1 MRHEN
6 GSTTIESYGVKFEV
20 DYTYTPGEKQV
31 MYYPN
36 GDGYPGSPPEIEIN
50 SLNVQY
56 SEQEV
61 YDIVARAVLEDI
73 QEQILES
80 YE

>member
-1 MRHEN
+1 MRQKI
-6 GSTTIESYGVKFEV
+6 GSTTVESYGVKFEV
-20 DYTYTPGEKQV
+20 EYTYIPGESQV

-36 GDGYPGSPPEIEIN
+36 GDGYPGSPPEIEIDG
-50 SLNVQY
+50 LFVQC
-56 SEQEV
+56 SEQDV
-61 YDIVARAVLEDI
+61 YDIVASAVLEDI